1 MDIFQAIFADLSPL
15 EAYDFAD
22 SRNNLSGEPL
32 LFTQPNFVC
41 ETFLTRSIAFVFLL
55 DQFKYQ
61 ILSTGFLQRE
71 KSHETFEKG

>member
-1 MDIFQAIFADLSPL
+1 LIVDIFQATFADLSPL

-41 ETFLTRSIAFVFLL
+41 GKLDFLKSSN
-55 DQFKYQ
+55 
-61 ILSTGFLQRE
+61 LSFFF
-71 KSHETFEKG
+71 S